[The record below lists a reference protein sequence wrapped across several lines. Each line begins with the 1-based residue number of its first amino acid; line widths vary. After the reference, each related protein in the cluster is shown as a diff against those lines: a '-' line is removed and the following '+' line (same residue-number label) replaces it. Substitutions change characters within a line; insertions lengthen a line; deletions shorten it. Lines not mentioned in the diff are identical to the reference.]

1 MVPRTLMTPD
11 VLALACNDLSNIFS
25 VKVGLPVL
33 NADIF
38 LNFSY
43 YKNTKLQRNTVFI
56 NC

>member
-1 MVPRTLMTPD
+1 MTPD